1 MFDEIMRRLEELE
14 GGVQVPIQM
23 PLDEKG
29 YFDRQC
35 PSEECRAEFKVLFD
49 DWKDKVR
56 DEIVFCPICRH
67 ESPSAEWNTASQAEY
82 IKDAAM
88 SHVLGVVDGA
98 LQRDAEQFNRQQ
110 PRGGFITMSMSYTPD
125 PTPIVVPPDVAE
137 AMRQEYACELC
148 GCRYSAIGAAFF
160 CPACGHNSARSTF
173 AAAVQTVRA
182 AIATIPAVREAVTA
196 ATDPDTAADTVRH
209 IMENGLVKLAASF
222 QRYAEAVFLALPNA
236 SLFPVRKNLFQ
247 NLAESSQRWRDATGK
262 GYEEILTSG
271 EYNEMNVFFQQRHLL
286 AHREGIV
293 DQQYIDRSGDRSYLP
308 GQRLVVKELAVLRL
322 ADLVDK
328 LGAAI
333 IKETGQLEGSPSF
346 TPPST

>member
-1 MFDEIMRRLEELE
+1 MFDETIQRLEELE

-23 PLDEKG
+23 PLDDKG

-49 DWKDKVR
+49 DWRDKVR
-56 DEIVFCPICRH
+56 DEVVFCPICRQ
-67 ESPSAEWNTASQAEY
+67 ESPSTEWNTEAQTEY
-82 IKDAAM
+82 IKNAAM
-88 SHVLGVVDGA
+88 AHLMGVVDDA
-98 LQRDAEQFNRQQ
+98 LHRDAEDFNRRQ

-173 AAAVQTVRA
+173 ATAIQTVRA

-209 IMENGLVKLAASF
+209 ILENGLVKLVASF

-236 SLFPVRKNLFQ
+236 SSFAVRKNLFQ
-247 NLAESSQRWRDATGK
+247 NLADSSQRWRDATGK
-262 GYEEILTSG
+262 GYEDLVTAD
-271 EYNEMNVFFQQRHLL
+271 EMRELRMCFQQRHLL
-286 AHREGIV
+286 AHREGMV
-293 DQQYIDRSGDRSYLP
+293 DQDYIDRSGDHSYSV
-308 GQRLVVKELAVLRL
+308 GQRLVVKEVAVLRL
-322 ADLVDK
+322 ADMVEK

-333 IKETGQLEGSPSF
+333 LTL
-346 TPPST
+346 